1 MLAAGQSGK
10 GLFVMEKGRRGD
22 VNEVNGF
29 VSEQFVQAAV
39 GGDIRHV
46 EFHRI
51 VAADVAVHVRKIA
64 VQIAAAGIA
73 QRADFNAVHRL
84 VCAQMRHGHEAGS
97 HDSYPNVVH
106 DDFLR
111 GQRRRPFWKSNR
123 HTIQMASQTMLPDI
137 LDWPSMR
144 SVNTIGTSPM
154 RSPCRQILW
163 VSSI

>member
-1 MLAAGQSGK
+1 
-10 GLFVMEKGRRGD
+10 MEKGRRSD
-22 VNEVNGF
+22 VNEVDGF

-73 QRADFNAVHRL
+73 QRADFNAVYRL
-84 VCAQMRHGHEAGS
+84 MRANALRPWPVPRFL
-97 HDSYPNVVH
+97 PNVVH

-144 SVNTIGTSPM
+144 SVNTIGTSLM